1 MKGQIFMNNNLM
13 KSRERV
19 KRLVFIALFTAL
31 AYASTLIIHPKVM
44 FLTFD
49 VKDTVITLA
58 AMAFG
63 PVTGVVISFLT
74 ALIEL
79 ISISETGIYGF
90 IMNFCGSAVFSLT
103 ASLMYKHKKTLAGG
117 IIGLCTAVFSMTA
130 AMLLANILIT
140 PYFMKSSAEAVI
152 KLIPTVLLPFNFLK
166 ALTNAALV
174 IGFYKPVSNA
184 LKSVGAIKKKND
196 ERLKL
201 DKTTLI
207 MIAVA
212 VIVVAVS
219 LTIMF
224 NIVR

>member
-1 MKGQIFMNNNLM
+1 MNYNII

-19 KRLVFIALFTAL
+19 KRLVFVALFTAL
-31 AYASTLIIHPKVM
+31 AYASTLIIHPKVL

-63 PVTGVVISFLT
+63 PIAGVTISFLT

-79 ISISETGIYGF
+79 VSISETGIYGF

-103 ASLMYKHKKTLAGG
+103 ASLMYKHKKTLVGG

-130 AMLLANILIT
+130 AMLLANILVT
-140 PYFMKSSAEAVI
+140 PYFMKSSAEEVI
-152 KLIPTVLLPFNFLK
+152 KLIPSLLLPFNFLK

-184 LKSVGAIKKKND
+184 LKSVGAIKKK
-196 ERLKL
+196 EYEELKF
-201 DKTTLI
+201 DKTTWIL
-207 MIAVA
+207 IAVSA
-212 VIVVAVS
+212 AIAIS
-219 LTIMF
+219 ALIIMF
-224 NIVR
+224 EII